1 MQKIKF
7 EKKVTED
14 MENVTNNHNSIY
26 EKVKAAYNN
35 DNNFNR
41 SKLAD
46 LLSVSRI
53 TIIRY
58 VNEIKDA
65 HEGKY

>member
-1 MQKIKF
+1 M
-7 EKKVTED
+7 KKSKLHTI
-14 MENVTNNHNSIY
+14 MITTSIEN
-26 EKVKAAYNN
+26 
-35 DNNFNR
+35 
-41 SKLAD
+41 KLAD

-65 HEGKY
+65 HEGKVLMILSLGRCRVKM